1 MSLKFIDALETENN
15 YKHTENGMLAMKS
28 TKNDLLDLFGTIG
41 ALRSR
46 EDFEIARKFS
56 MAASENELLAVA
68 MAFYARD
75 IRNGGLGERR
85 TSRIIFEWL
94 GENRPELMINLM
106 HLIPFYGRWDDLFV
120 FFGTKIEKY
129 MIEYVCLQ
137 LKNDVNQM
145 REGGQVSLLA
155 KWMPS
160 KGPLVKVFCKE
171 LGFSEKVY
179 RQTLSKLR
187 KYLKIVEVDM
197 SANKWSNIDYSIV
210 PSKAMLNYRN
220 AFSRHEPFR
229 FKEYLENL
237 QKGKTKINAS
247 TLYPYDLVEE
257 YMDWNSVDKVVEAQ
271 WKSLPNY
278 VDGEHNILV
287 MADVSGS
294 MIGRPMATSVGLAIY
309 FAERN
314 SGPYHNKF
322 MTFSADPELVS
333 LKGKNLCEKV
343 HNAMNEDWGMNTD
356 IVKTMD
362 LILRTSIKANLTND
376 ELPKALVI
384 ISDME
389 FDESQYDSGES
400 MEPLLLNELRVKFA
414 EHNYELPKIV
424 FWNVD
429 ARNDT
434 FHATADE
441 EGIYLVSGSSSSS
454 FKGLLTHL
462 NGSSYELMLET
473 LGPYVAKIQTGF

>member
-294 MIGRPMATSVGLAIY
+294 MIGRPMEIGRAHV
-309 FAERN
+309 
-314 SGPYHNKF
+314 
-322 MTFSADPELVS
+322 
-333 LKGKNLCEKV
+333 
-343 HNAMNEDWGMNTD
+343 
-356 IVKTMD
+356 
-362 LILRTSIKANLTND
+362 
-376 ELPKALVI
+376 
-384 ISDME
+384 
-389 FDESQYDSGES
+389 
-400 MEPLLLNELRVKFA
+400 
-414 EHNYELPKIV
+414 
-424 FWNVD
+424 
-429 ARNDT
+429 
-434 FHATADE
+434 
-441 EGIYLVSGSSSSS
+441 
-454 FKGLLTHL
+454 
-462 NGSSYELMLET
+462 
-473 LGPYVAKIQTGF
+473 